1 MNYKNLF
8 AILTLLLL
16 CIITKGTSSN
26 ETEIPFNAYI
36 KPDSSVVNKSSHF
49 HNIVNTSVND
59 KKSENE
65 FMLKEI
71 LKNCARYCEKLEK
84 TALYFVCEEKIR
96 EEIILKQEVRMGR
109 GYLPAEKEI
118 NSYIYDYQ
126 LIRKGKE
133 FRESR
138 ILIKEN
144 GEKKNIK
151 NAPLKTK
158 RFFSLK
164 SVYGPVGFLSQDSQ
178 EEYNYK
184 LLKEDMVNGR
194 KAYVIEVLPKTSEVK
209 NPNFGK
215 LWVDQKEFFILKI
228 EITQESLVGFEEAKK
243 ELKEQMEES
252 GRGALYKYHPELTVI
267 HDYGVEKN
275 GIRFPS
281 KTAFEEAYKI
291 YSIRHKQWRT
301 YKRSK
306 VVIEFEN
313 YKFFTVETDV
323 SLL

>member
-1 MNYKNLF
+1 MNYKNLL

-16 CIITKGTSSN
+16 FIITKGTSSN
-26 ETEIPFNAYI
+26 KREIPFYAYI
-36 KPDSSVVNKSSHF
+36 KPDSSAINESPLF
-49 HNIVNTSVND
+49 HNTINFLVNN

-71 LKNCARYCEKLEK
+71 LKNCAKYCEKLEK

-144 GEKKNIK
+144 GEKRNIK
-151 NAPLKTK
+151 NAQLKTE

-164 SVYGPVGFLSQDSQ
+164 SVYGSIGFLSQDSQ

-184 LLKEDMVNGR
+184 LIKEDKIDGR
-194 KAYVIEVLPKTSEVK
+194 KAYVIEVHPKTNEVE
-209 NPNFGK
+209 NPNYG
-215 LWVDQKEFFILKI
+215 
-228 EITQESLVGFEEAKK
+228 
-243 ELKEQMEES
+243 
-252 GRGALYKYHPELTVI
+252 YK
-267 HDYGVEKN
+267 
-275 GIRFPS
+275 
-281 KTAFEEAYKI
+281 
-291 YSIRHKQWRT
+291 
-301 YKRSK
+301 
-306 VVIEFEN
+306 
-313 YKFFTVETDV
+313 
-323 SLL
+323 

>member
-138 ILIKEN
+138 TLIKEN
-144 GEKKNIK
+144 GEKRNIK
-151 NAPLKTK
+151 NASLKTK

-164 SVYGPVGFLSQDSQ
+164 SVYGPVGFLSQDAQ
-178 EEYNYK
+178 KKYTYK
-184 LLKEDMVNGR
+184 LLREDREDGR
-194 KAYVIEVLPKTSEVK
+194 KVYVIEVIPKTSEVE
-209 NPNFGK
+209 NPNFGI
-215 LWVDQKEFFILKI
+215 LWVDQKDFFVLKI
-228 EITQESLVGFEEAKK
+228 KIAQESLIGYEEAKK
-243 ELKEQMEES
+243 KLQKQMEES
-252 GRGALYKYHPELTVI
+252 GRATLYKYHPELTVN
-267 HDYGVEKN
+267 HYYGVEKN

-281 KTAFEEAYKI
+281 KTVFEEAYKI
-291 YSIRHKQWRT
+291 YAIRHKKWTT

-306 VVIEFEN
+306 VVIEFKN

-323 SLL
+323 SLK